1 MGAEGAIERRVEGEL
16 WGRVMRQAI
25 SRTGVRLILLGMLA
39 GGLAACGSSEPDLN
53 WSAPVPGK
61 GSAIAQCYRTLAEPD
76 CSTTLLPNQESR
88 AVGWFDD
95 GRPSGMPPATRT
107 Q

>member
-1 MGAEGAIERRVEGEL
+1 M
-16 WGRVMRQAI
+16 
-25 SRTGVRLILLGMLA
+25 ILLGMLA

-53 WSAPVPGK
+53 WSAPVAGK

-76 CSTTLLPNQESR
+76 CSTTLLPNQASR
-88 AVGWFDD
+88 AVGWFDG
-95 GRPSGMPPATRT
+95 GRPSGTLPATHT